1 MFQNRQ
7 DAGRQLGAALAQRR
21 LKRPVVLGLPRGG
34 VVVAAEVARALGGD
48 LDVVLVKKL
57 RAPGNPELAV
67 GAVAEDG
74 RYVLNQIPVA
84 EEYLAAE
91 RAARLAE
98 MEQQRQRYRAVKPR
112 LPVTGRN
119 VVLVDDGLATGAT
132 MSAAVQTTALLR
144 PARLLVAA
152 PVGPLETVEQF
163 QELDA
168 VADVVC
174 LMTPV
179 EFEGVGQ
186 FYLDFR
192 QVSDDEVVALLRGQP

>member
-1 MFQNRQ
+1 MFRNRQ
-7 DAGRQLGAALAQRR
+7 DAGRQLGETLAARR
-21 LKRPVVLGLPRGG
+21 LARPVILGLPRGG
-34 VVVAAEVARALGGD
+34 VVVAAEVARALGGE

-74 RYVLNQIPVA
+74 RYVVNNVPVR
-84 EEYLAAE
+84 EDYLAAE
-91 RAARLAE
+91 RQARLAE
-98 MEQQRQRYRAVKPR
+98 MEQQRQLYRAVKPR
-112 LPVTGRN
+112 LPVTGRD

-144 PARLLVAA
+144 PAQLLVAA
-152 PVGPLETVEQF
+152 PVGPLDTVEQF
-163 QELDA
+163 LELDA
-168 VADVVC
+168 VTDVVC

-192 QVSDDEVVALLRGQP
+192 QVSDAEVVALLRGQP